1 MQLGA
6 MNNPRS
12 DLFKEI
18 QWISKNDFDYIDL
31 TIEAPAAALDTTD
44 WNAVGQAIQDAGLAV
59 ICHTAPYLPINNPSP
74 LVRKAALDELRR
86 SIDAAQIVG
95 ARLCTIHF
103 LGWPSYLTDADG
115 YEYYR
120 QMLEILVHHGQ
131 ERDVAV
137 AMENGTHNKH
147 QHKYFREIFHRVPD
161 LKLLFDI
168 GHGNIGTARSMTSEY
183 FFSLADRVAH
193 IHLSDNNG
201 QEDQHLPF
209 GAPKSGGINL
219 LKELRVLRSFKY
231 DGSITLEVFGD
242 RRWLLAS
249 AELVRELWLRAI

>member
-1 MQLGA
+1 MRLGA

-18 QWISKNDFDYIDL
+18 QWIGENNFDFIDL

-44 WNAVGQAIQDAGLAV
+44 WRAVGRAIQDAGLHV
-59 ICHTAPYLPINNPSP
+59 VCHTAPYLPINNPSP

-95 ARLCTIHF
+95 ASLCTIHF
-103 LGWPSYLTDADG
+103 LGWPSYLSDADG

-120 QMLEILVHHGQ
+120 QMLEILVRHGQ
-131 ERDVAV
+131 ERGVAV
-137 AMENGTHNKH
+137 AMENGIHNKH

-168 GHGNIGTARSMTSEY
+168 GHGNVGTARSMTSEY

-201 QEDQHLPF
+201 REDQHLPI

-231 DGSITLEVFGD
+231 DGTITMEVFGD

-249 AELVRELWLRAI
+249 AELVRELWPRAI